1 LFSFCLVL
9 SCFSLLIMRNGE
21 TNKIDLG
28 STLEEEDEKENGEGR
43 MGRGGR
49 GGKEVALPQCLIH
62 QLYTE

>member
-1 LFSFCLVL
+1 
-9 SCFSLLIMRNGE
+9 MRNGE

>member
-1 LFSFCLVL
+1 
-9 SCFSLLIMRNGE
+9 MRNGE

-49 GGKEVALPQCLIH
+49 GADRIGSDRTRSASARPVMD
-62 QLYTE
+62 